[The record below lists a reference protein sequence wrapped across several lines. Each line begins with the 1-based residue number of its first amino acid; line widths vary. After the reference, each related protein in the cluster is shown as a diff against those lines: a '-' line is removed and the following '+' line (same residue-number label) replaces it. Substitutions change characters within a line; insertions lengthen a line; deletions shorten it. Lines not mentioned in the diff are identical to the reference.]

1 MAVDMVREKLITERE
16 ALLRIDPEQLNFFLH
31 DMVDPDAMKPD
42 PLCSGLPASP
52 GCATGKIVFDCK
64 EAEAM
69 KLSGQSVILVR
80 DQTSADDIGGMYA
93 SAGILTMHG
102 GMTSHAAVV
111 ARGMGRVAVTGVAG
125 EGLVRID
132 EKAQRLVRQDGSFLS
147 KGDVITL
154 DGSGGIVY
162 PGIVPTVSAA
172 YDKDYQTVL
181 QWADKYK
188 RMGVFANA
196 ETADDMQKA
205 AELGAEGVGLCRT
218 EHMFFRLPERINAM
232 RAMVLSKS
240 PEERQKHLD
249 SMLTFQQIDFLDIF
263 RKFPGKIVTVRYL
276 DPPLHE
282 FLPEE
287 GESFARDIDELARVL
302 GVSVEECR
310 ARIIT
315 HKEKNPSKSRLRITG
330 VNS

>member
-1 MAVDMVREKLITERE
+1 MAADMVREKLITERE

-31 DMVDPDAMKPD
+31 DMVDPDAEKPS

-69 KLSGQSVILVR
+69 KMGGESVILVR

-125 EGLVRID
+125 EGLVHID
-132 EKAQRLVRQDGSFLS
+132 EQAERLVRSDGSFLS
-147 KGDVITL
+147 KGDIITI
-154 DGSGGIVY
+154 DGSGGVVY
-162 PGIVPTVSAA
+162 PGTVPTVSAA

-181 QWADKYK
+181 LWADKYK

-196 ETADDMQKA
+196 ETAEDMQKA
-205 AELGAEGVGLCRT
+205 VELGAEGVGLCRT
-218 EHMFFRLPERINAM
+218 EHMFFRLPERLNAM
-232 RAMVLSKS
+232 RAMILSAT
-240 PEERQKHLD
+240 PFERQQHLD
-249 SMLTFQQIDFLDIF
+249 SMLAFQQIDFLNIF

-287 GESFARDIDELARVL
+287 GENFEGDVAAVARVL
-302 GVSVEECR
+302 GVSEEECK
-310 ARIIT
+310 ARIVA
-315 HKEKNPSKSRLRITG
+315 HKEKNPSKFMGQSPIIE
-330 VNS
+330 N